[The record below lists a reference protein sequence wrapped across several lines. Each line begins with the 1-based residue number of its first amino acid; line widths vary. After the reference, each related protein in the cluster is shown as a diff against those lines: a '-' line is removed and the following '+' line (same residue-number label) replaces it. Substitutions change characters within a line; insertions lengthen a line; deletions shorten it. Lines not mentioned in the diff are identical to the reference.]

1 MDSGFLHQWSDFFV
15 AQAGASAALAG
26 LLFVAVSINLGRI
39 LQYPHLPTRAIEA
52 LVTIL
57 AVLVMSTWAL
67 VPGQSLFAFG
77 LEVASTGVVVWIIQC
92 VGLRRTRQSGYE
104 HALRFFFNQSPPIPF
119 VIGGVLVCLGRPDGI
134 YWMVPGTLLC
144 ILSSVYSAW
153 VLLVEIQR

>member
-1 MDSGFLHQWSDFFV
+1 VDASLLHPWSDFFV

-52 LVTIL
+52 LLTIL
-57 AVLVMSTWAL
+57 VVLVMSTWAL
-67 VPGQSLFAFG
+67 IPGQSLFAFG
-77 LEVASTGVVVWIIQC
+77 LEVAVTGVVLWLIQLL
-92 VGLRRTRQSGYE
+92 GLWRTRRSGYE
-104 HALRFFFNQSPPIPF
+104 HVLRYFFNQAPPIPF
-119 VIGGVLVCLGRPDGI
+119 VIAGVLVCLGQPEGI

-153 VLLVEIQR
+153 ILLVEIQR